1 MMFRTGLVPRRLAVL
16 GLIGGPLIVASGS
29 AAVLGLIEPGGAVQT
44 LSAAPEFF
52 WELGLGIYLIVK
64 GFKTP
69 TGTHGAD
76 AAAAVAR

>member
-1 MMFRTGLVPRRLAVL
+1 VL
-16 GLIGGPLIVASGS
+16 GLVGGTFLVTTGS

-69 TGTHGAD
+69 
-76 AAAAVAR
+76 VQP

>member
-1 MMFRTGLVPRRLAVL
+1 VPRRLAVL

-29 AAVLGLIEPGGAVQT
+29 AAVLGIIEPGGAAQQLT
-44 LSAAPEFF
+44 AAPEFF

-69 TGTHGAD
+69 TGTQGAD